1 MDFKEY
7 KIAMTSGTLQREEKS
22 KGKIRLYSQQFSV
35 LLFHIR
41 CNAFQ
46 TGAYYFNNTS
56 HFYHFSFLDLK
67 RLLNGKYYS
76 PCFTNKE
83 IEKGTSCDLS

>member
-1 MDFKEY
+1 
-7 KIAMTSGTLQREEKS
+7 MTSETLQGEEKN
-22 KGKIRLYSQQFSV
+22 KGKICLYSQQFSV
-35 LLFHIR
+35 LLFHVR

-76 PCFTNKE
+76 ARFTNKE
-83 IEKGTSCDLS
+83 IEKGTSCDIS